1 MPRITHDPNLEARP
15 DFNSAAYDAV
25 CTALAT
31 AEHITKEAVATRLS
45 DAWDADHNVRKAAWE
60 EQLREDEAAEADA
73 RLAREADQQRE
84 LEELRKE
91 EEAERKEKEKKRP
104 KVKDFVANRPVK
116 DTTQLRPSRFAV
128 HKLDEREYIELYY
141 FTLEGCTEAVRLDR
155 TIAQDA
161 FTFTKSDD
169 TLLLKPMA
177 SHKPSSKVVPDEDLT
192 WRQMSIAKASLLH
205 HMAQTGWPEQH
216 IYALAEFF
224 LNLESHPTRL
234 QTDGTPSFSIT
245 RPKSAV
251 SGMRLSRA
259 PATSRRLISASSTT
273 GESKQL
279 GLSYGT
285 PGARKACSGKPVS
298 FRAMCTK
305 LTRHLLLAPAPSN
318 PNSAPYVLAP
328 MRHVAPLPPAL
339 HPAPHAPCCSPCA
352 TLLPMYPMHHASPHA
367 PRYAI
372 CAFVIYLRRGCLLL
386 IYCPHATPR
395 PATCTYLRVLTCTY
409 IYALCIPC
417 PVLPPV
423 FG

>member
-1 MPRITHDPNLEARP
+1 MPRITHDPNLEARL

-31 AEHITKEAVATRLS
+31 AEHITKEAVATWLS

-116 DTTQLRPSRFAV
+116 DATQLRPSRFAV
-128 HKLDEREYIELYY
+128 HKLDEWEYIELYY

-234 QTDGTPSFSIT
+234 QTDGDTVLLHYQAQVRREWHEALKSTSDEPAFDISVINNRRVEAIGAELWNT
-245 RPKSAV
+245 RRTE
-251 SGMRLSRA
+251 G
-259 PATSRRLISASSTT
+259 
-273 GESKQL
+273 
-279 GLSYGT
+279 
-285 PGARKACSGKPVS
+285 
-298 FRAMCTK
+298 
-305 LTRHLLLAPAPSN
+305 
-318 PNSAPYVLAP
+318 VL
-328 MRHVAPLPPAL
+328 R
-339 HPAPHAPCCSPCA
+339 
-352 TLLPMYPMHHASPHA
+352 
-367 PRYAI
+367 
-372 CAFVIYLRRGCLLL
+372 
-386 IYCPHATPR
+386 
-395 PATCTYLRVLTCTY
+395 
-409 IYALCIPC
+409 
-417 PVLPPV
+417 
-423 FG
+423 